1 MYFKLDAIQARLEE
15 WIKNSYKTGRW
26 SPNATI
32 NTEGEI
38 VDARVKGGLRPT
50 PVTRDLAW
58 GVPIPPLGRED
69 DSEMNG
75 KVLCESFSIVRSQ
88 GYLRSYQDVWVSI
101 R

>member
-50 PVTRDLAW
+50 PVTRDLTW

-75 KVLCESFSIVRSQ
+75 KVLCESFFIVPSQ
-88 GYLRSYQDVWVSI
+88 AY
-101 R
+101 